1 MMEDDGHG
9 CTMGKVTV
17 DGGSVV
23 EDKLLFSAERKKNS
37 SSTIWQEIETTSVMG
52 DCNICSHNE
61 PHYILWKHITA
72 TWEIIYPYE

>member
-23 EDKLLFSAERKKNS
+23 EDKLLFSAEGKKNS
-37 SSTIWQEIETTSVMG
+37 SSTI
-52 DCNICSHNE
+52 
-61 PHYILWKHITA
+61 
-72 TWEIIYPYE
+72 